1 MVLSEIDE
9 IENYLPK
16 FQVLAMRSA
25 INDRIFQIRK
35 EEITICKE
43 QGIQQ
48 EDYLDDF
55 RYCQQ

>member
-9 IENYLPK
+9 IKNYLPY

-55 RYCQQ
+55 RYCQT